1 MGMINWTGDIGLAI
15 LNTTTLT
22 TGSLFL
28 TLLLMVFILI
38 IVGMAT
44 GLPIELTI
52 PIIFPILI
60 ASAVV
65 TSEMFP
71 PLAVGAIY
79 LAILFTRNFF
89 LT

>member
-1 MGMINWTGDIGLAI
+1 MGMINFTGDMGLAI
-15 LNTTTLT
+15 MNVTTYT

-28 TLLLMVFILI
+28 TLLIMVFILVVI
-38 IVGMAT
+38 GMALR
-44 GLPIELTI
+44 LPIEMTI
-52 PIIFPILI
+52 PLVFPILI

-71 PLAVGAIY
+71 ALAVAAIY
-79 LAILFTRNFF
+79 MSILFVRNFF